1 MEVKFESQI
10 TAVGEHARTFL
21 ETNSS
26 VIILN
31 EGIRPNLDNMVVRHT
46 VTELHADIEAGDR
59 LKMGNTEFKVV
70 TVGELACQGIREEGH
85 CTIVVNEEITMPG
98 QIAVKGAIPPRLR
111 LGDIIQFYKK

>member
-1 MEVKFESQI
+1 MEVKFETSI

-31 EGIRPNLDNMVVRHT
+31 DGIRPNLDNMVVRH
-46 VTELHADIEAGDR
+46 VPAELTADIEAGDR
-59 LKMGNTEFKVV
+59 LKMGNTDFKVV
-70 TVGELACQGIREEGH
+70 TVGEMANQGIREEGH

-111 LGDIIQFYKK
+111 LGDVIRFFKK